1 MKIISMENEQKLNQ
15 AINQISETFGMEEP
29 EAILADALTLLLDY
43 QSAARQSDVTK
54 RLKEAAEVIET
65 VLEDKG
71 PFVIES
77 STGLKTWKEE
87 VTRERIL
94 EFHLEVVLQEITNI
108 IEGEE

>member
-1 MKIISMENEQKLNQ
+1 MKIISIENEQKLNQ
-15 AINQISETFGMEEP
+15 AINEISETFGMEEP
-29 EAILADALTLLLDY
+29 EALLADALTLLLDY
-43 QSAARQSDVTK
+43 QSAISQIDVAK
-54 RLKEAAEVIET
+54 RLKEAAEVIEI

-108 IEGEE
+108 IEGAE